1 MDYSIEELVQL
12 IQNWACERN
21 IITGQSTTDGRLL
34 PTFKWPENGGDL
46 IGQARKLQEEANE
59 VLEAAAKITQ
69 AFNMGTGNFYPYP
82 ELQEHLLDNALDEL
96 MDGVGDTLVV
106 LAIICAGQ
114 GLDLRECLKY
124 AYYQIKDR
132 KGRMINGKFVKEE
145 NLPEKVNPPGY

>member
-34 PTFKWPENGGDL
+34 PTFKWPEDGGDL

-59 VLEAAAKITQ
+59 VLEAAAILDMFDNLLLKYDT
-69 AFNMGTGNFYPYP
+69 TGDNGEAYKVAQ
-82 ELQEHLLDNALDEL
+82 ELLV
-96 MDGVGDTLVV
+96 DGIGDTLVV
-106 LAIICAGQ
+106 LAVICAGQ
-114 GLDLRECLKY
+114 GLDLRECLKH

-132 KGRMINGKFVKEE
+132 KGRMIKGKFVKEE
-145 NLPEKVNPPGY
+145 NLPENINPRLGE

>member
-59 VLEAAAKITQ
+59 VLEASAKITQ
-69 AFNMGTGNFYPYP
+69 AFNISPRYSHP
-82 ELQEHLLDNALDEL
+82 ELQEYLLDRALDEL

-114 GLDLRECLKY
+114 GLDLRECLEY

-145 NLPEKVNPPGY
+145 NLPENINPRLSE

>member
-34 PTFKWPENGGDL
+34 PTFKWPEDGGDL

-69 AFNMGTGNFYPYP
+69 AFSMKPGNFYP
-82 ELQEHLLDNALDEL
+82 ELQEQMLDDAFDEL
-96 MDGVGDTLVV
+96 ADGIGDTLVV
-106 LAIICAGQ
+106 LVVICAGQ
-114 GLDLRECLKY
+114 GLDLRECLKI
-124 AYYQIKDR
+124 AYYDIKDR

-145 NLPEKVNPPGY
+145 NLPENINPRLGE

>member
-59 VLEAAAKITQ
+59 VLEASAKITQ
-69 AFNMGTGNFYPYP
+69 AFDMESGNFNP
-82 ELQEHLLDNALDEL
+82 ELQEKMLDAALDEL

-145 NLPEKVNPPGY
+145 NLPENINPRLSE